1 MCVYEGL
8 GVHVFLFIVN
18 CIQGSCIAI
27 FAHFVRYTAHFVL
40 TPDEERIGA
49 KRKKK
54 LQHFNSFF
62 GDGGA
67 GLGGGFFKGNGG
79 AKGGLGERGGAKGGL
94 GECGGVRGRL
104 EVWWS
109 QGSAREGCGGM
120 WWGQGCGG
128 ARGGLGGVVEP
139 GEGWGDAV
147 EPGEGGSQG
156 RAGGCGGGARG
167 GLLGGVVEPGEGW
180 GDAVEPGEC

>member
-120 WWGQGCGG
+120 WWGQGR
-128 ARGGLGGVVEP
+128 AGGVVEP
-139 GEGWGDAV
+139 REGWGV
-147 EPGEGGSQG
+147 SWSQG
-156 RAGGCGGGARG
+156 RAGEMRWSQGCAR
-167 GLLGGVVEPGEGW
+167 EGW
-180 GDAVEPGEC
+180 GGM